1 MSEVSLR
8 DIMRVFPQ
16 GVVVVTARDSEGPR
30 GITVSSF
37 MSISLSPPLVTVCIM
52 NEARAHA
59 PIKSGRFLVNV
70 LAEDQGPVS
79 DHFATPNLSSEEQFD
94 RFPAGP
100 PIGGSELSS
109 IEGAL
114 GYLSCKV
121 VDEIVLSDHTLFIG
135 EVEHAQAGREAKPLV
150 FCSREY
156 WGLGSTVHD
165 RG

>member
-1 MSEVSLR
+1 MSEASLR
-8 DIMRVFPQ
+8 DVMRTFPQ
-16 GVVVVTARDSEGPR
+16 GVVVVTARDEEGPR

-37 MSISLSPPLVTVCIM
+37 MSISLSPPLVAVCIM

-59 PIKSGRFLVNV
+59 PIKAGQFLVNV

-79 DHFATPNLSSEEQFD
+79 DHFAMPKLSSEQQFE

-100 PIGGSELSS
+100 TVGNSELRS

-114 GYLSCKV
+114 GYLACKV
-121 VDEIVLSDHTLFIG
+121 VNEVVLSDHTLFVG
-135 EVEHAQAGREAKPLV
+135 EVEQVLLGREAKPLV

-156 WGLGSTVHD
+156 WGLGRTVHS